1 MYRWVKMDRNELKPV
16 VLRVVAVASH
26 QDEAPRLG
34 PALVQNSAGA
44 ILTVEREKGAN
55 SDSDSILFFTHMGA
69 VFETAVVHL
78 CPGVGADGV
87 DPGLVVLVVAA
98 QHVDLVI
105 HLVSD
110 PTRPD

>member
-1 MYRWVKMDRNELKPV
+1 
-16 VLRVVAVASH
+16 
-26 QDEAPRLG
+26 
-34 PALVQNSAGA
+34 
-44 ILTVEREKGAN
+44 
-55 SDSDSILFFTHMGA
+55 MGA

-87 DPGLVVLVVAA
+87 DPGLVVLVVAT

>member
-44 ILTVEREKGAN
+44 ILTVEREMDAN
-55 SDSDSILFFTHMGA
+55 SDSRGRKEKDHICVEL
-69 VFETAVVHL
+69 VFNSCFHSH
-78 CPGVGADGV
+78 GSR
-87 DPGLVVLVVAA
+87 
-98 QHVDLVI
+98 I
-105 HLVSD
+105 
-110 PTRPD
+110 